1 MSDFNISTPVYLVT
15 GVLESG
21 KTSFLDFT
29 AKQDYFQIEGTTL
42 LITCE
47 EGEEEMLISRAFVA
61 FFQSCFTQCS
71 EEDSIARYAVRQRE
85 LGEMVLTLLQGDVA
99 LISNHLG
106 ILNSF
111 RSKCIKDRMH
121 FFLALHVPVIRIAI
135 ANSCFVINGG
145 FHIHHH

>member
-47 EGEEEMLISRAFVA
+47 EGEEEYDEKELLR
-61 FFQSCFTQCS
+61 S
-71 EEDSIARYAVRQRE
+71 EERRVGKE
-85 LGEMVLTLLQGDVA
+85 C
-99 LISNHLG
+99 
-106 ILNSF
+106 
-111 RSKCIKDRMH
+111 RSRWSPYH
-121 FFLALHVPVIRIAI
+121 
-135 ANSCFVINGG
+135 
-145 FHIHHH
+145 